1 MKWTSC
7 LRQVSL
13 GVTVFCLALAAH
25 QAAQAKKSDLSAK
38 VIYGDDDR
46 LDYYQVRD
54 QRMKDLAASTVALI
68 RPAYIEMN
76 GSVAEIAQVPI
87 GRSYRLC
94 KDEPFYNQTS
104 VAFCSGFLVGPDT
117 IITAGHC
124 IRNQQ
129 SCEQARF
136 VFGFALKHEQDTV
149 SQLPA
154 QNVYECKELVHS
166 VAHGHGEDFAVIKLN
181 RPVTD
186 RPHLNLSKET
196 ANVGEGLT
204 VIGHPS
210 GLPTKVA
217 GGAEVREI
225 RSEYLV
231 ANLDTYGGNS
241 GSAVFNTDTGEVE
254 GILVRGETDYV
265 SDNGCRRSNVCTNEG
280 CRGEDVTLIKQTFP
294 YLGAQ

>member
-13 GVTVFCLALAAH
+13 GVTVFCSVLAIH
-25 QAAQAKKSDLSAK
+25 QTTQAKKSDLSAK

-46 LDYYQVRD
+46 LDYYQLRD
-54 QRMKDLAASTVALI
+54 QRLKNLADSTVALI

-94 KDEPFYNQTS
+94 KDEPFFNQTS
-104 VAFCSGFLVGPDT
+104 VAFCSGFLVAPDT
-117 IITAGHC
+117 IVTAGHC

-149 SQLPA
+149 SQIPA
-154 QNVYECKELVHS
+154 KDVYECKELVHS
-166 VAHGHGEDFAVIKLN
+166 VADGRGEDFAVIKLK

-186 RPHLNLSKET
+186 RPALSLSKE
-196 ANVGEGLT
+196 AASLGEGLT

-210 GLPTKVA
+210 GIPTKIA

-225 RSEYLV
+225 KREHLV

-241 GSAVFNTDTGEVE
+241 GSAVFNTDSGEVA
-254 GILVRGETDYV
+254 GILVRGEADYIIE
-265 SDNGCRRSNVCTNEG
+265 NGCRRSNVCTNDG